1 MWYTLKECKNRVE
14 DHFCILIYLKGMEV
28 MELRHLRY
36 FVAVVEEQ
44 SFTKAAEKLFIAQP
58 PLSRQIQNL
67 ESELG
72 IALFERG
79 SRPLKT
85 TQAGYFFY
93 QHAVKLLANAEEV
106 KSMTKRIGLVE
117 RTVTM
122 GFVGSLLYGLLSKI
136 VYLYRQQQPH
146 LKIELVEMTTLEQ
159 VKALKEGK
167 IDVGF
172 GRLRISDPALK
183 RILLR
188 EERLMMAVHASHPL
202 SLKKEGVYLSDIS
215 DENIFLYPSHTTPSF
230 ATQVQALFAEYNL
243 EPKNIRLVREI
254 QLSLGLVAA
263 GEGICIVPE
272 SAKSIQLSHLLYIPI
287 LDETAVS
294 PVFMT
299 IRNLDESEDIMSLI
313 DCIYQVYDLEAI
325 KYDRNLI

>member
-1 MWYTLKECKNRVE
+1 MTVE
-14 DHFCILIYLKGMEV
+14 DHFCILIYIKGMEA

-67 ESELG
+67 EAELG

-93 QHAVKLLANAEEV
+93 QHAVKILANAEEM

-122 GFVGSLLYGLLSKI
+122 GFVGSLLYGLLSRI

-159 VKALKEGK
+159 VKALKEGR

-172 GRLRISDPALK
+172 GRLRISDPALS

-188 EERLMMAVHASHPL
+188 EEPLMLAVHSSHPL
-202 SLKKEGVYLSDIS
+202 AKQNEGIYLSDIV
-215 DENIFLYPSHTTPSF
+215 DENIFLYPSTHTPSF
-230 ATQVQALFAEYNL
+230 ATQIQGLFSEYNL
-243 EPKNIRLVREI
+243 EPQNLRLVREI
-254 QLSLGLVAA
+254 QLSLGFVAA
-263 GEGICIVPE
+263 GEGVCIVPE
-272 SAKSIQLSHLLYIPI
+272 SAQSIQLSHLNYIPI

-299 IRNLDESEDIMSLI
+299 MRNMDESEDIHSLI

-325 KYDRNLI
+325 KYDRNPF

>member
-1 MWYTLKECKNRVE
+1 MAVE
-14 DHFCILIYLKGMEV
+14 DHFCILIYLKGIHF

-67 ESELG
+67 EAELG

-85 TQAGYFFY
+85 TQAGQFFY
-93 QHAVKLLANAEEV
+93 QHAVKILTNAEEV
-106 KSMTKRIGLVE
+106 KSMTKRIGMVE

-146 LKIELVEMTTLEQ
+146 LKIELIEMTTLEQ
-159 VKALKEGK
+159 VKALKEGR

-172 GRLRISDPALK
+172 GRLRISDPALN
-183 RILLR
+183 RVLLR
-188 EERLMMAVHASHPL
+188 EERMVLAAHISHPIATQ
-202 SLKKEGVYLSDIS
+202 KKGIYLSDLVE
-215 DENIFLYPSHTTPSF
+215 ENLFLYPSHTTPSF
-230 ATQVQALFAEYNL
+230 ATQVQGLFAEYNL
-243 EPKNIRLVREI
+243 ELQNYRVVREI
-254 QLSLGLVAA
+254 QLALGFVAA
-263 GEGICIVPE
+263 GEGVCIVPE
-272 SAKSIQLSHLLYIPI
+272 SARSICLPHLHYLPI
-287 LDETAVS
+287 LDERAVS
-294 PVFMT
+294 PIFMT
-299 IRNLDESEDIMSLI
+299 IRNMDESEDILSLF
-313 DCIYQVYDLEAI
+313 DCIHQVYDLEAI
-325 KYDRNLI
+325 TYDRNTF

>member
-1 MWYTLKECKNRVE
+1 
-14 DHFCILIYLKGMEV
+14 

-44 SFTKAAEKLFIAQP
+44 SFTKAAERLFIAQP

-72 IALFERG
+72 ISLFERG

-85 TQAGYFFY
+85 TQAGHFFY
-93 QHAVKLLANAEEV
+93 QHAVKILANAEEV
-106 KSMTKRIGLVE
+106 KSMTKRIGMVE

-122 GFVGSLLYGLLSKI
+122 GFVGSLLYGLLSRI

-146 LKIELVEMTTLEQ
+146 LKIELVEMTTMEQ
-159 VKALKEGK
+159 VKALKEGR

-183 RILLR
+183 RMLLR
-188 EERLMMAVHASHPL
+188 EERLVLGTHASHPL
-202 SLKKEGVYLSDIS
+202 SAHKEGVYLADVV
-215 DENIFLYPSHTTPSF
+215 DEKLFLYPNHTTPSF
-230 ATQVQALFAEYNL
+230 ATQVQGLFAEYNL
-243 EPKNIRLVREI
+243 EPQHVRIVREI
-254 QLSLGLVAA
+254 QLALGLVAA
-263 GEGICIVPE
+263 GEGVCIVPE
-272 SAKSIQLSHLLYIPI
+272 SARSIQLAHLNYIPI
-287 LDETAVS
+287 LDESAVT
-294 PVFMT
+294 PIFLTM
-299 IRNLDESEDIMSLI
+299 RNMDESEDIMSLF

-325 KYDRNLI
+325 RYDRNSF